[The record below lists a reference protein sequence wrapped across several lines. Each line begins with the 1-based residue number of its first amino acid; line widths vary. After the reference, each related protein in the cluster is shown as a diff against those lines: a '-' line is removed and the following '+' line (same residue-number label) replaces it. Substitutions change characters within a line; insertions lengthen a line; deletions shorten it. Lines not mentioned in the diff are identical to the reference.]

1 MIQDWVVK
9 YGPFETNFVSY
20 KYDNGTGLSAIVSL
34 EDDQGQGSGYMPD
47 LVAGVGYSTGTYGV
61 KLVAGYDE
69 SMDAGA
75 IKARIDGSLGGISA
89 FLMAGWNTDGD
100 RGPNRFATWYGDY
113 ALWGGVSAPLTEK
126 LTLNT
131 QLSYD
136 EAENFAAVANVNFK
150 VVSGFSVTPEVLYMT
165 NFDQSGSDKWGG
177 MIRFQRSF

>member
-1 MIQDWVVK
+1 M
-9 YGPFETNFVSY
+9 
-20 KYDNGTGLSAIVSL
+20 
-34 EDDQGQGSGYMPD
+34 
-47 LVAGVGYSTGTYGV
+47 
-61 KLVAGYDE
+61 
-69 SMDAGA
+69 
-75 IKARIDGSLGGISA
+75 
-89 FLMAGWNTDGD
+89 
-100 RGPNRFATWYGDY
+100 
-113 ALWGGVSAPLTEK
+113 TEK